1 MSERDYRKETLKSF
15 KPYIVG
21 KPIEEVKRELGLT
34 GRIAKLASNEN
45 PLGVSPKA
53 LEAIRQHAADVNL
66 YPDDNHFY
74 LKQSIAAKQGLR
86 VEELYIASG
95 SVEIIEVIGN
105 TFLQAGDEVI
115 ASAGSFAMYRLA
127 AMKAGATFVETPL
140 KDTYHVDLDAM
151 AAAITDKTKVIF
163 FANPNNPTGTW
174 ATAAQFDAFMDK
186 VPQDVLVVYDA
197 AYFEYITDN
206 DLPDPKK
213 YFNQG
218 RDFMVLHTFSKIYGM
233 AGLRIGYGYGPKHI
247 IAHLNLGRIPF
258 NASVLAQVAAIAA
271 LDDDEFVNKTREFT
285 RSELDYITAELAD
298 SPVTVVP
305 SQTNFI
311 LIDTGKEGA
320 WLFTELQKRGVI
332 VRPMAGYGFPNA
344 VRVNVG
350 LHEDN
355 ERFVAAFK
363 ELL

>member
-15 KPYIVG
+15 KPYVVG

-45 PLGVSPKA
+45 PLGVCPKA
-53 LEAIRQHAADVNL
+53 LEAIREHAAEVNL

-74 LKQSIAAKQGLR
+74 LKQKVAAKQG
-86 VEELYIASG
+86 VEIDELYIASG

-105 TFLQAGDEVI
+105 AFLEPGDEVI

-127 AMKAGATFVETPL
+127 AMKAGATFVEIPL
-140 KDTYHVDLDAM
+140 KDKYHVDLEAM

-163 FANPNNPTGTW
+163 YPNPNNPTGTW
-174 ATAAQFDAFMDK
+174 NTADEFDAFMDK
-186 VPQDVLVVYDA
+186 VPQDVLMVYDA
-197 AYFEYITDN
+197 AYFEYITDS
-206 DLPDPKK
+206 DLPNPKK
-213 YFNQG
+213 YFDQG

-233 AGLRIGYGYGPKHI
+233 AGLRIGYGYGPKNI

-258 NASVLAQVAAIAA
+258 NANVLAQAAAMGA
-271 LDDDEFVNKTREFT
+271 LEDDEFVVKTRDFT
-285 RSELDYITAELAD
+285 RTELDYIIDELKD
-298 SPVTVVP
+298 QPVTLVP
-305 SQTNFI
+305 SQTNFV
-311 LIDTGKEGA
+311 LIDTEKEGP
-320 WLFTELQKRGVI
+320 WLFAELQKRGII
-332 VRPMAGYGFPNA
+332 VRPMVGYGFPNA
-344 VRVNVG
+344 IRVNVG